1 MGLTEKGVAKAG
13 RGALDWQLDRRRR
26 EGEDRVE
33 RRKERAERGR
43 EERGKGGERER
54 GEGGESI

>member
-26 EGEDRVE
+26 GGEDRVE

-43 EERGKGGERER
+43 EERKKGRKR
-54 GEGGESI
+54 RR

>member
-1 MGLTEKGVAKAG
+1 MGLTKKGVAKAG

-26 EGEDRVE
+26 GGEDRVE

-43 EERGKGGERER
+43 EERKKGRKR
-54 GEGGESI
+54 RR